1 MGHHQQR
8 LPRRMIGHGAMMA
21 GRLRAAS
28 GALLAL
34 LLTACASAPAIAPQ
48 RSPLAH
54 WTPSPNFN
62 ARKPQ
67 LIVLHHTSIGD
78 ASAALRVLRTRN
90 SEGPVSAHYLVEM
103 DGRIDQLVDDGNRA
117 WHAGAARWGDMTD
130 LNSSSIGIEIDN
142 DGVSPFTEP
151 QIQALINL
159 LADLTSRLGIPR
171 QAVVGHGDI
180 APGRKN
186 DPSAR
191 FPWATLSR
199 YGFGL
204 WPDAALLPAP
214 AGFDSLAAMRLVGY
228 DVSNPRSAIIAFH
241 RHYRAMETDALDV
254 TDAAILYSLQRK
266 LMAPRQ

>member
-1 MGHHQQR
+1 MMHTLSRMAARVR
-8 LPRRMIGHGAMMA
+8 L
-21 GRLRAAS
+21 AAVVLVV
-28 GALLAL
+28 A
-34 LLTACASAPAIAPQ
+34 LLTACASAPTVAPQ
-48 RSPLAH
+48 RSALAR
-54 WTPSPNFN
+54 WTPSPNYN

-78 ASAALRVLRTRN
+78 ATAALRVLRTRN
-90 SEGPVSAHYLVEM
+90 SEGPVSAHYLVEQ
-103 DGRIDQLVDDGNRA
+103 DGRIDQLVDDNARA

-130 LNSSSIGIEIDN
+130 INSSSIGIEIDN
-142 DGVSPFTEP
+142 DGVSAFTQP
-151 QIQALINL
+151 QIQALVNL
-159 LADLTSRLGIPR
+159 LADLTTRLGIPR

-191 FPWATLSR
+191 FPWATLAR

-204 WPDAALLPAP
+204 WPDATLMPAP
-214 AGFDSLAAMRLVGY
+214 PAFDSLAAMRLVGY

-241 RHYRAMETDALDV
+241 RHYRSMETDTLDA

>member
-1 MGHHQQR
+1 
-8 LPRRMIGHGAMMA
+8 MMHVP
-21 GRLRAAS
+21 
-28 GALLAL
+28 ALLMARGRFVAAVL
-34 LLTACASAPAIAPQ
+34 IMALLTACAGAPAVKTQ
-48 RSPLAH
+48 RSALAQ

-67 LIVLHHTSIGD
+67 LIVLHHTSIGN
-78 ASAALRVLRTRN
+78 AAAALRVLRTRN
-90 SEGPVSAHYLVEM
+90 SEGPVSAHYLVEEN
-103 DGRIDQLVDDGNRA
+103 GHIDQLVDEADRA

-130 LNSSSIGIEIDN
+130 INSSSIGIEIDN
-142 DGVSPFTEP
+142 DGVSAFTQP

-159 LADLTSRLGIPR
+159 LGDLTTRLGIPR

-191 FPWATLSR
+191 FPWATLAR

-204 WPDAALLPAP
+204 WPDATLMPAP
-214 AGFDSLAAMRLVGY
+214 PGFDSLAALRLVGY

-241 RHYRAMETDALDV
+241 RHYRSMEIDTLDA

>member
-1 MGHHQQR
+1 MTCAGAVVAKRAR
-8 LPRRMIGHGAMMA
+8 LVA
-21 GRLRAAS
+21 
-28 GALLAL
+28 GALSGL
-34 LLTACASAPAIAPQ
+34 LLAACASTPAVAPQ

-62 ARKPQ
+62 ARKAQ

-142 DGVSPFTEP
+142 DGVSAFSQP
-151 QIQALINL
+151 QIQALVNL

-171 QAVVGHGDI
+171 QAVVGHGDV

-186 DPSAR
+186 DPSAL

-204 WPDAALLPAP
+204 WPDATLVPAP
-214 AGFDSLAAMRLVGY
+214 PGFDSLAAIRLVGY

-241 RHYRAMETDALDV
+241 RHYRAMETDTLDA

>member
-1 MGHHQQR
+1 MG
-8 LPRRMIGHGAMMA
+8 RRARFVA
-21 GRLRAAS
+21 
-28 GALLAL
+28 GALLGL
-34 LLTACASAPAIAPQ
+34 LLAGCASAPAVAPQ

-62 ARKPQ
+62 ARKAQ

-78 ASAALRVLRTRN
+78 ATAALRVLRTRN

-103 DGRIDQLVDDGNRA
+103 DGRIDQLVDDANRA
-117 WHAGAARWGDMTD
+117 WHAGASRWGDMTD

-142 DGVSPFTEP
+142 DGVSPFTDA
-151 QIQALINL
+151 QIQALVNL
-159 LADLTSRLGIPR
+159 LGDLTSRLGIPR

-191 FPWATLSR
+191 FPWAALSR

-204 WPDAALLPAP
+204 WPDATLVPAP
-214 AGFDSLAAMRLVGY
+214 PGFDSLAAIRLVGY
-228 DVSNPRSAIIAFH
+228 DVSTPRSAIVAFH
-241 RHYRAMETDALDV
+241 RHYRAMETDTLDA